1 VHDLP
6 GAEPPLL
13 WIDTDVALGA
23 EHGDVDDGFALAA
36 VALAAGARLLGVSA
50 VTGNTDGATAHACA
64 DRLLRVAEVDCPRFT
79 EDEAPGE
86 LARLP
91 PGTSVL
97 AIGPPSNL
105 LRAAEIDPGFPR
117 RVEVRVVGRVR
128 NPIRNPLLPLCDL
141 NFRSRS
147 ARPFWR
153 LAFRELR
160 VFPLDVVRR
169 LRFDAADLRRLESTT
184 VGAYLA
190 RHSRRWLTR
199 ARRRFLQRCF
209 PVWDLVPALDAV
221 GRLPGAVFEGS
232 PGATLA
238 DFDVA
243 AARDAFFRLLGGETT
258 QDRGAVSSG
267 PAREIHH

>member
-1 VHDLP
+1 MHDLP
-6 GAEPPLL
+6 RAGGSPL
-13 WIDTDVALGA
+13 WVDTDIALGSA
-23 EHGDVDDGFALAA
+23 RGDVDDGFALAA
-36 VALAAGARLLGVSA
+36 IALAAGSRLLGVSA
-50 VTGNTDGATAHACA
+50 VSGNTDGTTAHTCA
-64 DRLLRVAEVDCPRFT
+64 DRLLRMAGIDCPRVT
-79 EDEAPGE
+79 EGDAPAE

-105 LRAAEIDPGFPR
+105 LRAAEIDPGLPR
-117 RVEVRVVGRVR
+117 RIEVRVVGRVR

-153 LAFRELR
+153 LTFRELR

-169 LRFDAADLRRLESTT
+169 LRFDAADLARLESTA

-190 RHSRRWLTR
+190 QHSRRWLTR
-199 ARRRFLQRCF
+199 ARRRFLQRSF

-221 GRLPGAVFEGS
+221 GRLPGAVFEGN
-232 PGATLA
+232 PGAALA
-238 DFDVA
+238 EFDVA

-258 QDRGAVSSG
+258 QDRGAVSSTR
-267 PAREIHH
+267 ARGIHL